1 MLRGTRGVMAVL
13 IVMLALVPG
22 RALAQ
27 ITTATVIGTVK
38 DAQGGVVPGA
48 TVTLISD
55 TRGVTSA
62 ETTTDATGDFV
73 IPNVA
78 ADTYTVRVVL
88 EGFKTLRSTGIA
100 VSPGDRLSLPALV
113 LEVGTLSETV
123 QVTGETPLIQASSGE
138 RSFTIS
144 ANSVGN
150 LPVSSR
156 NFVTLALLAPG
167 VVAGQNA
174 GVMRIGGGGYAN
186 IQMDGISAMDTGNNG
201 QMLSMNTE
209 AVSEVKV
216 LTSAYQAEYGRS
228 SGIQVLSITKGGSN
242 QFRGSFY
249 DIERHSRWNRNSWT
263 NIQNGTPLAKSDQ
276 RDWGYSIG
284 GPVGKPGGDNKLFF
298 FYSHEFRPRT
308 SGNVEYLFRL
318 PTALERQGNFSQSR
332 DNLGN
337 LYPYIR
343 DYTTGLPCSASNTA
357 GCFQYQGVLGWIPPD
372 RLYQPGMNL
381 LNMFPITPNVEQTAG
396 MNYNTNLKSP
406 TIKLLEYQPAV
417 RVDYQITSALRV
429 AFKMNSHNRNS
440 GIRPTYGVVGASNTS
455 NYPIDGLNNSLGN
468 QKPWIT
474 TFSISG
480 NYNLGSRTFIE
491 VLWGRTQNFYASVA
505 TAPLADR
512 FTAKLDGIPDLYT
525 TNRDV
530 NRDYWMAGALDSMT
544 APFYKDGKIELPQWT
559 TFGTRSG
566 NSPGTPQYP
575 GWLNINTTWD
585 FATSVTY
592 VRGRHT
598 MKGGVNINHSF
609 KAQNM
614 TQAGLPMGTIDF
626 GDNTL
631 SPVDSSYGYAN
642 VALGI
647 FNTYNQAS
655 KFVESGIVYFGIEPY
670 IQDNWKVN
678 NRLTLDYGLRF
689 VHLQPEYDTY
699 MQASNFFPEQWSAA
713 SAPALYQPGCP
724 GGVYPCATTARQAM
738 NPLTGQLLGAGTA
751 GLIGQAVPGT
761 GVITNGIKKQG
772 EGISKYNFEYPFVEI
787 GPRVGAAYLLRP
799 DGTWVL
805 RGGFG
810 LFFDRVEGNYTMSQS
825 ANPPTAENMTLYY
838 GRLQT
843 LGQGAGARG
852 VPNMVIYAYENK
864 HLPSGAQ
871 WNVGTQVELP
881 MAFTLD
887 ASYVGQYSYH
897 TQGAQGGQQV
907 TNLNMVD
914 LGTAYL
920 PQYQDPTKAASAIP
934 GQSAYTEANLLRY
947 YTGLGN
953 INQNAAVFHR
963 TSHGLQVTLQRR
975 FAKGFAAGL
984 NWNWTPYDKGNYSGN
999 YAMTQR
1005 IEHVGGL
1012 PQLRS
1017 DQKQWEELMKE
1028 QGTPTHFLRANFVW
1042 DLPNLQ
1048 AGSGVGMAIVRNILN
1063 DWQLAGIWAAQ
1074 TGAGYSVGYSYQSYG
1089 TNQNLT
1095 GSPDYG
1101 ARVKIIGDPGSGCS
1115 GERYKQFNT
1124 AAFAGP
1130 TYYSNGMESGQN
1142 YLKGCWQQNW
1152 DLSVSRNIR
1161 LGGSRSVQIRMQV
1174 YNVFNLAYYTGRQTT
1189 VIYNN
1194 PTNQVVQNPQ
1204 YNADGSLVQGRL
1216 KPNAAGFGGVTGS
1229 TNPLTC
1235 QLQLR
1240 FQF

>member
-1 MLRGTRGVMAVL
+1 MVRGTRGVMAIVVFALAYVL
-13 IVMLALVPG
+13 MPSTAP
-22 RALAQ
+22 AQ
-27 ITTATVIGTVK
+27 ITTATVQGTVK

-48 TVTLISD
+48 TVALISESRVR
-55 TRGVTSA
+55 TVA
-62 ETTTDATGDFV
+62 EAVTDATGDFTL
-73 IPNVA
+73 PNVD
-78 ADTYTVRVVL
+78 ADTYTIQVTL
-88 EGFKTLRSTGIA
+88 EGFKTLRQTGID
-100 VSPGDRLSLPALV
+100 VSAGDRLRLPAMV
-113 LEVGTLSETV
+113 IEVGTLTETV

-138 RSFTIS
+138 RSFTIPT
-144 ANSVGN
+144 ANVEN
-150 LPVSSR
+150 LPISSR
-156 NFVTLALLAPG
+156 NFRDLALLTPG

-174 GVMRIGGGGYAN
+174 GVQRIGGGGYAN

-201 QMLSMNTE
+201 QMISMNVE
-209 AVSEVKV
+209 AVAEVKV

-228 SGIQVLSITKGGSN
+228 SGIQVMSITKSGTN
-242 QFRGSFY
+242 RFRGSFY
-249 DIERHSRWNRNSWT
+249 DIERHSRWNKNSWT

-276 RDWGYSIG
+276 RDFGYTVG

-308 SGNVEYLFRL
+308 SGNVEYLIRT

-357 GCFQYQGVLGWIPPD
+357 GCFQHQGVLGWIPPD
-372 RLYQPGMNL
+372 RLYQPGLNL
-381 LNMFPITPNVEQTAG
+381 LNMYPITPNVEQTPG

-406 TIKLLEYQPAV
+406 TLKLLEYQPAV
-417 RVDYQITSALRV
+417 RVDYQVTSALRV

-440 GIRPTYGVVGASNTS
+440 GIRPQFGVVGAGMGE
-455 NYPIDGLNNSLGN
+455 PIDGLNNSLGN

-480 NYNLGSRTFIE
+480 NYNLGARTFIE
-491 VLWGRTQNFYASVA
+491 VLWGRTENFYASVA
-505 TAPLADR
+505 TGPLSNR

-544 APFYKDGKIELPQWT
+544 APFYVDGKIQLPQYT

-566 NSPGTPQYP
+566 NTPGTARYP
-575 GWLNINTTWD
+575 GWLNVNQTWD
-585 FATSVTY
+585 FAASVTH

-598 MKGGVNINHSF
+598 IKAGYYMNHSF

-626 GDNTL
+626 GENTL
-631 SPVDSSYGYAN
+631 SPIDSSYGYAN

-655 KFVESGIVYFGIEPY
+655 KFVESGIAYSGIEPY

-678 NRLTLDYGLRF
+678 SRLTLDYGLRF

-699 MQASNFFPEQWSAA
+699 MQASNFFPEQWSAG
-713 SAPALYQPGCP
+713 SAPVLYQPGCP
-724 GGVYPCATTARQAM
+724 GGVYPCASSARQAM
-738 NPLTGQLLGAGTA
+738 NPVTGQLLGTGTA

-772 EGISKYNFEYPFVEI
+772 EGISKYNFEYPFVEF
-787 GPRVGAAYLLRP
+787 GPRVGAAYLMRP
-799 DGTWVL
+799 DGKWIL

-825 ANPPTAENMTLYY
+825 ANPPTAENMTLYF
-838 GRLQT
+838 GTLQAI
-843 LGQGAGARG
+843 GQGAGARG
-852 VPNMVIYAYENK
+852 VPNMVIYQYENK

-871 WNVGTQVELP
+871 WNIGTQVEMP
-881 MAFTLD
+881 FSFTLD

-907 TNLNMVD
+907 TNLNMID

-920 PQYQDPTKAASAIP
+920 PQYQDPTKAASTIP

-947 YTGLGN
+947 YVGLGN

-963 TSHGLQVTLQRR
+963 TSHGLQVSLQRR
-975 FAKGFAAGL
+975 FANGFSAGL
-984 NWNWTPYDKGNYSGN
+984 NWNWTPYDKGNYSAN

-1012 PQLRS
+1012 PKLRS
-1017 DQKQWEELMKE
+1017 DQKAWEELMKD
-1028 QGTPTHFLRANFVW
+1028 QGTATHFFKGNFVW
-1042 DLPNLQ
+1042 DLPDLQ
-1048 AGSGVGMAIVRNILN
+1048 AGSGPAMTVVRNIVN
-1063 DWQLAGIWAAQ
+1063 DWQLSGIWTAQ
-1074 TGAGYSVGYSYQSYG
+1074 TGAGYSVGYSYQSAG
-1089 TNQNLT
+1089 TNQNIT

-1101 ARVKIIGDPGSGCS
+1101 ARIKIIGDPGSGCS
-1115 GERYKQFNT
+1115 GDRYRQFNV

-1142 YLKGCWQQNW
+1142 YLKACWQQIW
-1152 DLSVSRNIR
+1152 DLAIARNIR
-1161 LGGSRSVQIRMQV
+1161 LGGARNVQIRMEV
-1174 YNVFNLAYYTGRQTT
+1174 YNVLNAVYYTGRQTT
-1189 VIYNN
+1189 VTYNN
-1194 PTNQVVQNPQ
+1194 PTDQVVQNPQ
-1204 YNADGSLVQGRL
+1204 FNADGSLNQSRL
-1216 KPNAAGFGGVTGS
+1216 KPNQAGFGGVTGA
-1229 TNPLTC
+1229 TGPLNC